1 MWHFLRSRRYALL
14 FVSHDGMI
22 LGNVG
27 ISPRPSSCLTRN
39 NAQRRFGFDRI
50 SSIAFHKC
58 IERFDRNIAH
68 FDFDRLNLCILFW
81 EIVVL
86 AKPNNWYTN
95 VWFASFK
102 SGGFI
107 SATTVKVNNLESN
120 LWWCSQF
127 FQKTKILIYFF
138 VHWGHHNLL
147 FEIFWPL
154 VNPTD
159 LKLANHTFLYQLLGL
174 ASTTISQNKIQ
185 KFNKVYLS
193 KSKWAM
199 FRSNQCICSM

>member
-1 MWHFLRSRRYALL
+1 MVVSASTNQLWIKMTIRTYAWSLCHSDPDPSSVFYVLRTVWTVKCIIFASTCSILSVLVVGFYKCIELQKLL
-14 FVSHDGMI
+14 QVESKCDTFYGLDGMHYF
-22 LGNVG
+22 LYHMMGWFSVM
-27 ISPRPSSCLTRN
+27 SVSSCLTRN

-120 LWWCSQF
+120 L
-127 FQKTKILIYFF
+127 
-138 VHWGHHNLL
+138 
-147 FEIFWPL
+147 
-154 VNPTD
+154 
-159 LKLANHTFLYQLLGL
+159 
-174 ASTTISQNKIQ
+174 
-185 KFNKVYLS
+185 
-193 KSKWAM
+193 
-199 FRSNQCICSM
+199 